1 MWGLETGWECGGLES
16 GQQCIFFNYF
26 FKESGIVSLGWEC
39 KFRKS
44 GNMGLGWN
52 AG

>member
-1 MWGLETGWECGGLES
+1 MGFRDGVGMWGLES
-16 GQQCIFFNYF
+16 GQQCIFLNYF